1 MDLATM
7 LTEEEA
13 TLADALRAVGL
24 DLTAE
29 AWAMETASELRK
41 RGAHVCP
48 GLSCTKHG
56 DRLPDKARARH
67 GDPDTSHHAALTIDN
82 LSDRQMAV
90 LTVAEMF
97 GEPFTYDDLIWR
109 YDCRRVDGRFPLH
122 VQARLGRDYELPA
135 QEPSSIRSRCAE
147 LRRAGFIVQDGRGES
162 YAGRPCNT
170 WRVA

>member
-1 MDLATM
+1 METREILNP
-7 LTEEEA
+7 EER
-13 TLADALRAVGL
+13 TLAEALTLDGL
-24 DLTAE
+24 TGPWAAAAE
-29 AWAMETASELRK
+29 AMDIVAKLHQL
-41 RGAHVCP
+41 GAHICFER
-48 GLSCTKHG
+48 H
-56 DRLPDKARARH
+56 DLPDKARARH
-67 GDPDTSHHAALTIDN
+67 GDPDTSHHAALTVDN
-82 LSDRQMAV
+82 MNDRQMAV

>member
-1 MDLATM
+1 VTTTE
-7 LTEEEA
+7 TEEA
-13 TLADALRAVGL
+13 IVVKALMADGFTSEWDARFA
-24 DLTAE
+24 A
-29 AWAMETASELRK
+29 ASLLGHLHTQ
-41 RGAHVCP
+41 GAHVVLYDP
-48 GLSCTKHG
+48 
-56 DRLPDKARARH
+56 LPDVAHARNS
-67 GDPDTSHHAALTIDN
+67 DPDTSHHAALTVDN
-82 LSDRQMAV
+82 MNDRQMAV

-170 WRVA
+170 WAVA

>member
-1 MDLATM
+1 MNTSDLLTSEERILEDALTADGLTGRWAAQAEAMDLVAK
-7 LTEEEA
+7 LHQ
-13 TLADALRAVGL
+13 L
-24 DLTAE
+24 
-29 AWAMETASELRK
+29 
-41 RGAHVCP
+41 GAHI
-48 GLSCTKHG
+48 CTESH
-56 DRLPDKARARH
+56 DPLPVTARARH
-67 GDPDTSHHAALTIDN
+67 GDPHTSKLAALTVDN
-82 LSDRQMAV
+82 MNDRQMAV

-122 VQARLGRDYELPA
+122 VQARLGRGYELPA

-170 WRVA
+170 WAVA

>member
-1 MDLATM
+1 METREILNA
-7 LTEEEA
+7 EERI
-13 TLADALRAVGL
+13 LADALTADGL
-24 DLTAE
+24 TGPWAAAAE
-29 AWAMETASELRK
+29 AMDIVGRLHQL
-41 RGAHVCP
+41 GAHI
-48 GLSCTKHG
+48 CTESH
-56 DRLPDKARARH
+56 DLPDQARARH

-82 LSDRQMAV
+82 MNDRQMAV

-170 WRVA
+170 WAVA